1 MASHDRTSRRSGPGA
16 VVNRG
21 GGGYCEWVSAAAAAF
36 RGMLAMTHW
45 VRLAVAAVLLPLVG
59 AGGALAEVRTESVAY
74 EVDGEPFVGYLAYDD
89 AVEGER
95 PGVLVVHEWWGLD
108 DYARMRAEE
117 LARLGY
123 TAFAL
128 NMYGKG
134 KLAEHPEDAQ
144 AFMQA
149 TLGDQRAMEARF
161 AAGLSILQEHAT
173 TDRERIAAQ
182 GYCFG
187 GAVVLN
193 MARLGL
199 DLDGVVS
206 FHGSLGSDI
215 TAEPGSVQAKVLAFT
230 GGADAF
236 VPAEQ
241 VAGFVEEMQ
250 TAQAELRLVSYP
262 GVQHSFTVP
271 GADETGAEFD
281 LPLSYDR
288 RADRHSWRTTAAF
301 YREIFSREE

>member
-1 MASHDRTSRRSGPGA
+1 M
-16 VVNRG
+16 
-21 GGGYCEWVSAAAAAF
+21 F
-36 RGMLAMTHW
+36 RL
-45 VRLAVAAVLLPLVG
+45 VRFPVLLVAALLLVAGSAG
-59 AGGALAEVRTESVAY
+59 AELRTESVEY

-108 DYARMRAEE
+108 DYARMRAEA
-117 LARLGY
+117 LAGLGY

-149 TLGDQRAMEARF
+149 TLGDAAAMEARF
-161 AAGLSILQEHAT
+161 RAGMAILQDHGT
-173 TDRERIAAQ
+173 TDPERIAAQ

-215 TAEPGSVQAKVLAFT
+215 TAEPGAVQAKVLAFT
-230 GGADAF
+230 GGADPF

-241 VAGFVEEMQ
+241 VAGFVQEMQ
-250 TAQAELRLVSYP
+250 AAEAEFRLVSYP
-262 GVQHSFTVP
+262 GVRHSFTVP
-271 GADETGAEFD
+271 DADATGAEFGLPMGYD
-281 LPLSYDR
+281 L
-288 RADRHSWRTTAAF
+288 RADRHSWRTMAGF
-301 YREIFSREE
+301 YREIFSRAQ

>member
-1 MASHDRTSRRSGPGA
+1 MASLIRLSTFTVLVVLFCTGA
-16 VVNRG
+16 
-21 GGGYCEWVSAAAAAF
+21 
-36 RGMLAMTHW
+36 
-45 VRLAVAAVLLPLVG
+45 
-59 AGGALAEVRTESVAY
+59 ALAEVRTESVEY

-108 DYARMRAEE
+108 DYARRRAEE
-117 LARLGY
+117 LAELGY

-149 TLGDQRAMEARF
+149 TLGDRRAMEARF
-161 AAGLSILQEHAT
+161 AAGLSILQAHAT
-173 TDRERIAAQ
+173 TDPERIAAQ

-215 TAEPGSVQAKVLAFT
+215 EAEPGSVEAKVLAFT
-230 GGADAF
+230 GGADPF

-271 GADETGAEFD
+271 DADETGAKFD
-281 LPLSYDR
+281 LPMAYDR

-301 YREIFSREE
+301 YREIFTGD